1 MVKNQSGKPNICLR
15 EWKAEDAPDLMAA
28 INNIKVLENLRDGIP
43 YPYTNEDAA
52 EFITATLSAEKDSQY
67 AFAICLDDK
76 VIGSIGVFRK
86 DNVHRYTAEMGYY
99 IAEPYWG
106 KGIMTKA
113 VRQMSAYIFANTD
126 ITRIFAEPYTHNN
139 ASCRVLEKAGFQ
151 FEGVLRKNA
160 VKNGQAVDMRMYAIV
175 EDSNEPMFQDIKL
188 RIAEPEVGVI
198 ISYAAMDG
206 SPEGVAKETK
216 MYLSSDNLKFYGWV
230 EDGRVVGI
238 CGFEVH
244 YDKVD
249 IQLISV
255 AEDRQKQGIG
265 GAMVAALQ
273 KLYGLPLRAETV
285 EEAVGFYRKLGFIT
299 TAFQHPEWGEK
310 YTCVLKL
317 TGGFTAEE
325 LTEAHRSLSST
336 INKCEK
342 ILGSDKL
349 PQAQRT
355 LTERRISALKI
366 ALELIEKE
374 QNQ

>member
-1 MVKNQSGKPNICLR
+1 M
-15 EWKAEDAPDLMAA
+15 
-28 INNIKVLENLRDGIP
+28 
-43 YPYTNEDAA
+43 
-52 EFITATLSAEKDSQY
+52 
-67 AFAICLDDK
+67 
-76 VIGSIGVFRK
+76 FRR

-106 KGIMTKA
+106 KGIMTEA
-113 VRQMSAYIFANTD
+113 VSQMCAYIFEHTD
-126 ITRIFAEPYTHNN
+126 IVRIFAEPYAHNS
-139 ASCRVLEKAGFQ
+139 ASCRVLEKSGFQ
-151 FEGVLRKNA
+151 FEGVLRQNA
-160 VKNGQAVDMRMYAIV
+160 IKNGQSLDMKMYAIIRGRT
-175 EDSNEPMFQDIKL
+175 EPLFQDIKQ
-188 RIAEPEVGVI
+188 RITEQEVGMI
-198 ISYAAMDG
+198 ISYAALDG
-206 SPEGVAKETK
+206 SPEGVAKEAEL
-216 MYLSSDNLKFYGWV
+216 YLSSDMLNFYGWV
-230 EDGRVVGI
+230 EDGKVIGI
-238 CGFEVH
+238 CGFEIH
-244 YDKVD
+244 SDKVE
-249 IQLISV
+249 IHLISV

-310 YTCVLKL
+310 YTCVLKP

-336 INKCEK
+336 MNKCEK
-342 ILGSDKL
+342 VLGSDKL

-355 LTERRISALKI
+355 LTERRVSALKI